1 MSQSERP
8 QQEILSPYQ
17 DQLKV
22 SRDKGNAVGTYQR
35 QLKATS
41 DDPMIETDV
50 LHSVNTDFAFTSD
63 ISETIFI
70 SDTGAT
76 RGVSGS
82 EPMSALLS
90 HLPKDIRASVRKN
103 ASQVAFRF
111 GNMKTLTSLFA
122 VLIPISQ
129 DCKTYLRFEIVEGKT
144 PLLFSNK
151 AHRALGALIDT
162 VENTVHFRHLGMKLP
177 LQVTKKDLHLIDLL
191 D

>member
-8 QQEILSPYQ
+8 QQEIPSPYQ

-22 SRDKGNAVGTYQR
+22 SQDKGNAVGTYQR

-50 LHSVNTDFAFTSD
+50 LHSVNTDFAFISD
-63 ISETIFI
+63 ISETQFI

-90 HLPKDIRASVRKN
+90 HLPKDILASV
-103 ASQVAFRF
+103 
-111 GNMKTLTSLFA
+111 
-122 VLIPISQ
+122 
-129 DCKTYLRFEIVEGKT
+129 
-144 PLLFSNK
+144 
-151 AHRALGALIDT
+151 
-162 VENTVHFRHLGMKLP
+162 
-177 LQVTKKDLHLIDLL
+177 
-191 D
+191 